1 MQPGARGETFVGP
14 DEQELPLFPLHVVL
28 FPGMALPLHVFE
40 ERYKLL
46 LARCLERGERFG
58 VVLIREGFEVGE
70 PAEPYAVGTEAL
82 LRRVERLP
90 DERFNIVVVGGRRFR
105 CVEHL
110 RERPYR
116 VARVAWLPE
125 DHAADAALVAE
136 VRAAADEYIDAA
148 YALAQQPR
156 RAVRLDDDPRV
167 LSYQV
172 GALLQIAA
180 QERQALLEESRLT
193 ARLRHEL
200 SLLRRE
206 IHMLQLS
213 LVRRELHYTNRFS
226 RN

>member
-1 MQPGARGETFVGP
+1 MGP
-14 DEQELPLFPLHVVL
+14 DEQELALFPLQVVL
-28 FPGMALPLHVFE
+28 FPGMALPLHIFE

-46 LARCLERGERFG
+46 MARCLERGEQFG

-82 LRRVERLP
+82 LHRVERLP
-90 DERFNIVVVGGRRFR
+90 EGRFNLVVVGGRRFR

-110 RERPYR
+110 QERPYR

-125 DHAADAALVAE
+125 DEAADAALAAE
-136 VRAAADEYIDAA
+136 VRAAAHEYIDAA

-156 RAVRLDDDPRV
+156 RAIHLADDPRV
-167 LSYQV
+167 MSYQV

-180 QERQALLEESRLT
+180 QERQALLEESRLA

-200 SLLRRE
+200 LLLRRE
-206 IHMLQLS
+206 TRMLQLS
-213 LVRRELHYTNRFS
+213 LVRRDLHYTSRFS